1 MSRAGRLGP
10 HRIRALIAFVA
21 LVAAALVALPVE
33 PATATSGTR
42 ATRNTRPALAIRST
56 STAPATR
63 TASLDRRVPP
73 PRLGVS
79 SASLIDP
86 STGHVLWDFAGNAH
100 RAIASTTKL
109 MTALIVLQHIHHLST
124 MFAQNDWVPAPD
136 DSQIGLRP
144 GERMSVHDLLLALML
159 PSADDAA
166 EDLAYNVGHHS
177 VARFV
182 GMMNAEARALHLTQ
196 THYSTPIGLD
206 TPGNYS
212 SATDLD
218 RLAAYDR
225 AHSPFFRRIVD
236 LPGATLLTG
245 PTRYVVNR
253 NDLVA
258 RYRWIN
264 GVKTGYTNDAGYVL
278 VVSATRWG
286 MSLVGSVLGTSSETA
301 RDDNALALLDYGFA
315 AFHLDRAI
323 RRGQVL
329 ARPAERYSSRHGV
342 VIAERP
348 FSFVVARPTRVRV
361 VLRVPKE
368 LSGPLPR
375 HAVVGEAIVYA
386 GRRVAGRVH
395 LILARALPASSPAT
409 TAARILLGPSRLLLL
424 MLAIGALAAGHT
436 VRRRRQTPSR
446 RAAPQARES

>member
-1 MSRAGRLGP
+1 MSRVCRLGP
-10 HRIRALIAFVA
+10 HRIRALLAFA
-21 LVAAALVALPVE
+21 GLVLAALVALPAA
-33 PATATSGTR
+33 PATA
-42 ATRNTRPALAIRST
+42 ATGSKHFH
-56 STAPATR
+56 R
-63 TASLDRRVPP
+63 TPP
-73 PRLGVS
+73 PRLPVTA
-79 SASLIDP
+79 ASLIDA
-86 STGHVLWDFAGNAH
+86 STGQVVWDVNGHAR

-109 MTALIVLQHIHHLST
+109 MTALIVLEHVHHLNT
-124 MFAQNDWVPAPD
+124 RFTQNDWVPASA

-144 GERMSVHDLLLALML
+144 GERMSVHDLLLATML

-182 GMMNAEARALHLTQ
+182 RMMNAEARALHLTD

-225 AHSPFFRRIVD
+225 AHSAFFRRIVD
-236 LPGATLLTG
+236 LPDATLHTG
-245 PTRYVVNR
+245 PARYVVNR

-264 GVKTGYTNDAGYVL
+264 GVKTGHTNDAGYVL

-286 MSLVGSVLGTSSETA
+286 MTLIGSVLGTSSETA
-301 RDDNALALLDYGFA
+301 RDRSALALMDYGFS

-329 ARPAERYSSRHGV
+329 ARPPEQYSSRHAV
-342 VIAERP
+342 VIPQHP
-348 FSFVVARPTRVRV
+348 FSFVVAKTTRVRV
-361 VLRVPKE
+361 TVRVPKE

-386 GRRVAGRVH
+386 GRRVAGRVR
-395 LILARALPASSPAT
+395 LILARALPAISPVAK
-409 TAARILLGPSRLLLL
+409 AARILIRPSTLLVL
-424 MLAIGALAAGHT
+424 MLAIGALVASQIA
-436 VRRRRQTPSR
+436 RRRRQAQPR
-446 RAAPQARES
+446 EAAEGQRDS

>member
-1 MSRAGRLGP
+1 MSRVCRLGP
-10 HRIRALIAFVA
+10 HRIRALLAFAA
-21 LVAAALVALPVE
+21 LVLAALVALP
-33 PATATSGTR
+33 A
-42 ATRNTRPALAIRST
+42 
-56 STAPATR
+56 APAAAATGSKHFHR
-63 TASLDRRVPP
+63 TPP
-73 PRLGVS
+73 PRLAVTA
-79 SASLIDP
+79 ASLIDA
-86 STGHVLWDFAGNAH
+86 STGQVLWDVDGNAR

-109 MTALIVLQHIHHLST
+109 MTALIVLEHVHHLNT
-124 MFAQNDWVPAPD
+124 RFTQNDWVPASA

-144 GERMSVHDLLLALML
+144 GERMSVHDLLLAMML

-182 GMMNAEARALHLTQ
+182 GMMNAEARALHLTD

-225 AHSPFFRRIVD
+225 AQSALFRRIVD
-236 LPGATLLTG
+236 LPDATLHTG
-245 PTRYVVNR
+245 PARYVVNR

-264 GVKTGYTNDAGYVL
+264 GVKTGHTNDAGYVL

-286 MSLVGSVLGTSSETA
+286 MTLIGSVLGTSSEPA
-301 RDDNALALLDYGFA
+301 RDDNALALMDYGFS

-329 ARPAERYSSRHGV
+329 ARPPEQYSSRHAV
-342 VIAERP
+342 VIPQHP
-348 FSFVVARPTRVRV
+348 FGFVVAKTTRVRV
-361 VLRVPKE
+361 TLRVPKE

-386 GRRVAGRVH
+386 GRRVTGRVR
-395 LILARALPASSPAT
+395 LILARAVPAVSPVAK
-409 TAARILLGPSRLLLL
+409 AARILIRPSTLLLL
-424 MLAIGALAAGHT
+424 MLAIAALVASQI
-436 VRRRRQTPSR
+436 VRRRRQTPPR
-446 RAAPQARES
+446 EAAEGQRGS